1 MGSRAKRSPA
11 ESGRFPL
18 SSDNQLARQLGWLI
32 GIRLVVVTSVTLP
45 HLFFRLSAAANQPVF
60 DLLLKGAGITYLA
73 SLLYA
78 AMLAIRRP
86 PLRSQA
92 YIQFFGDLCLIT
104 GLVYF
109 FGGASSPFSIL
120 FLLVIAVASVF
131 SSRKVGI
138 GVATVGWVLY
148 AGTILGLQFEAIP
161 HPFGAE
167 PPTVSA
173 RHLTYNLA
181 MHFFGFYAMALL
193 TSHLSQ
199 IVARTELALRQKR
212 ELLADLQVAHRDVL
226 ESIPSG
232 LITTDPT
239 GLITSANIAAYE
251 ILDQSEWM
259 LVGTRITEIGL
270 FGEDDWRDLRDSTS
284 IAVRD
289 RYELDYPVGDR
300 VLHIGYA
307 LNPLARADGSVAGY
321 LLIFQDLSEWRK
333 LQEQVQLKDRMAA
346 VGTMASGLAHE
357 IGNPMAAISGS
368 VQMLASS
375 FQADSAQRKLLDILL
390 KESQRLDRT
399 IRDFLQFAR
408 PKAGAS
414 SRFDIGELLTEN
426 VELLRNSSEV
436 SEHHTVELELK
447 HPATTLLADR
457 DQVSQVFWNVARNG
471 LRAMESGGTL
481 RIAGGLVGTQYEMAF
496 TDNGRGMTDREKAG
510 LFHPFRTFF
519 DEGSGIGMAIVYRI
533 VEEHQGELKV
543 ESHPGRGT
551 SIVIQLPNAE
561 PVPTPLPVE
570 A

>member
-1 MGSRAKRSPA
+1 
-11 ESGRFPL
+11 
-18 SSDNQLARQLGWLI
+18 LI

-60 DLLLKGAGITYLA
+60 DLLLKGAGITYFA

-78 AMLAIRRP
+78 AMLAARRP
-86 PLRSQA
+86 TLRSQA

-138 GVATVGWVLY
+138 AVATVGWLLY

-167 PPTVSA
+167 PATVSA

-193 TSHLSQ
+193 TSHLAQ
-199 IVARTELALRQKR
+199 IVARTEQALRQKR

-239 GLITSANIAAYE
+239 GLITSANVAAYE
-251 ILDQSEWM
+251 ILDQSASM
-259 LVGTRITEIGL
+259 LLGTPITEIGL
-270 FGEDDWRDLRDSTS
+270 FDEDDWQDLRESTS
-284 IAVRD
+284 IAARD
-289 RYELDYPVGDR
+289 RYEIDYPAGDR

-307 LNPLARADGSVAGY
+307 LNPLARADRSVAGY

-333 LQEQVQLKDRMAA
+333 LQEQVQLKERMAA
-346 VGTMASGLAHE
+346 VGTLASGLAHE

-375 FQADSAQRKLLDILL
+375 FDADSGQRKLLDILH

-408 PKAGAS
+408 PKTGAS

-426 VELLRNSSEV
+426 VELLRNSAEV
-436 SEHHTVELELK
+436 SEDHTVELQLE
-447 HPATTLLADR
+447 HPTTTLLADR

-481 RIAGGLVGTQYEMAF
+481 RITGRLVGTRYEMVF
-496 TDNGRGMTDREKAG
+496 NDNGRGMSEREKAS
-510 LFHPFRTFF
+510 LFHPFRSFF

-543 ESHPGRGT
+543 ESHPGQGT
-551 SIVIQLPNAE
+551 SILIQLPHAE
-561 PVPTPLPVE
+561 PVPAPLPVE